1 MDEFDWE
8 WQRLRAESEFKDLEG
23 DAFET
28 RFQSVA
34 KALWQED
41 FTPTIPMGRLGQAW
55 EIGETVSFLLSR
67 RASFITGQVLCADG
81 GFTAR

>member
-1 MDEFDWE
+1 M
-8 WQRLRAESEFKDLEG
+8 
-23 DAFET
+23 
-28 RFQSVA
+28 VA
-34 KALWQED
+34 AVKADPVALAAMEA
-41 FTPTIPMGRLGQAW
+41 TIPMGRLGQPW